1 MADNAELQP
10 ETPAPQS
17 GHNSPRPRKMR
28 IALAAVVLLALA
40 AGAGY
45 YAWDRYFSPFFL
57 PGIELDVPPGYMLT
71 RTEGIDFDVYYLT
84 QAGERSSRKGSLGVY
99 VGWFANP
106 FRREGEF
113 RQERGTLCS
122 RSVTW
127 SAWEHQGEKDTIH
140 WREAHC
146 RFGWRLGHVTVH
158 AFVLSRDLQQAKLLQ
173 DIAAGMRVVPER
185 KKDIPPAFPAT
196 RPAAETEKHVEF
208 KHFGT
213 KP

>member
-1 MADNAELQP
+1 MADDAELQP
-10 ETPAPQS
+10 ETPAPQ
-17 GHNSPRPRKMR
+17 GRRKTPRTRRMR
-28 IALAAVVLLALA
+28 IALAAVVLLTIVAS
-40 AGAGY
+40 AGY

-57 PGIELDVPPGYMLT
+57 PGIELDVPPGYTLT

-84 QAGERSSRKGSLGVY
+84 PSGERSSRKGSLGVY

-106 FRREGEF
+106 SRRDGEF
-113 RQERGTLCS
+113 RQERGTLCG
-122 RSVTW
+122 RGVTW
-127 SAWEHQGEKDTIH
+127 SAWKHQGEEGTIH

-146 RFGWRLGHVTVH
+146 RFGGRLGHVTVH
-158 AFVLSRDLQQAKLLQ
+158 AFVLSRDLRQANLLQ

-185 KKDIPPAFPAT
+185 KKDIPPAFTATHPAV
-196 RPAAETEKHVEF
+196 ETEKHVEF